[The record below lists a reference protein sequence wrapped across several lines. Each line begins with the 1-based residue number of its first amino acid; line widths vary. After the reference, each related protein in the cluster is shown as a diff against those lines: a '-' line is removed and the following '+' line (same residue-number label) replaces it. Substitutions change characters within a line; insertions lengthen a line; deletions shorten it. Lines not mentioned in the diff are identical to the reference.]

1 MRVRARASPVI
12 ANALSPHQPRQV
24 GETDPAVDDRRPAP
38 VHAEHALWQPLRVER
53 ADLIRRCLVPA
64 REVYREVDG
73 VDALER
79 ARTGL
84 LDVRVRP
91 R

>member
-1 MRVRARASPVI
+1 MRARASPVI
-12 ANALSPHQPRQV
+12 ANARLAHQPRQV
-24 GETDPAVDDRRPAP
+24 GETDAAVDDRRPAP
-38 VHAEHALWQPLRVER
+38 IHAEHALRQPLRVER
-53 ADLIRRCLVPA
+53 AEPIGCCLVPA
-64 REVYREVDG
+64 REVYRQVDG

-79 ARTGL
+79 ARGGL